1 MLTDLLKTFT
11 SVYLG
16 GEELRLRYSLNSELC
31 LEMTYKPLRDILST
45 PFPQWTD
52 EDILQLLRAGFC
64 DLPEN
69 KDAVNRRQ
77 WDGVQPDLQTLG
89 TLLRPEDRTAAV
101 LSILESVAASFPEKK
116 DDAPA
121 EAPADQDEGD
131 LYAYCRYQMGMSE
144 EEFFSYTEK
153 ELAYR
158 IERYSRTT
166 SGYTGGTDAEKAEEK
181 IIVKEIDDS

>member
-11 SVYLG
+11 LVFLG
-16 GEELRLRYSLNSELC
+16 GEEYKLRYSINSELC

-69 KDAVNRRQ
+69 RGAVNHRQ

-89 TLLRPEDRTAAV
+89 TLLRPEDRTAVV
-101 LSILESVAASFPEKK
+101 LSILEAVAASFPEKK
-116 DDAPA
+116 DDAPSSDSD
-121 EAPADQDEGD
+121 DQDEGD
-131 LYAYCRYQMGMSE
+131 LYAYCRYKLGMSD
-144 EEFFSYTEK
+144 EEFFGYSEK

-158 IERYSRTT
+158 IERYSRITAGY
-166 SGYTGGTDAEKAEEK
+166 SGADAEKAEEK
-181 IIVKEIDDS
+181 IIVKEIDD

>member
-1 MLTDLLKTFT
+1 MLTDLLKSFT
-11 SVYLG
+11 PVFLG
-16 GEELRLRYSLNSELC
+16 GEEYKLRYSINSELC
-31 LEMTYKPLRDILST
+31 LEMTYKPLRDILSA

-77 WDGVQPDLQTLG
+77 WDGIQPDLQTLG
-89 TLLRPEDRTAAV
+89 AALRPEDRTAAV

-131 LYAYCRYQMGMSE
+131 LYAYCRYQMGMSD

-158 IERYSRTT
+158 IERYSRITT
-166 SGYTGGTDAEKAEEK
+166 GYTGADTEKAQEK

>member
-1 MLTDLLKTFT
+1 MLKDLIKTFT
-11 SVYLG
+11 PVFLG
-16 GEELRLRYSLNSELC
+16 GEEYKMRYSINSELC

-64 DLPEN
+64 DLSRN
-69 KDAVNRRQ
+69 RTAVNRRH
-77 WDGVQPDLQTLG
+77 WDGVQPDLHTLG
-89 TLLRPEDRTAAV
+89 IILRPEDKTAAA
-101 LSILESVAASFPEKK
+101 LSILEAVAASFPEAK
-116 DDAPA
+116 DEAP
-121 EAPADQDEGD
+121 EDAPADQDEGD
-131 LYAYCRYQMGMSE
+131 LYAFCRYKMGMSD

-158 IERYSRTT
+158 IERYSRITAGY
-166 SGYTGGTDAEKAEEK
+166 SGAGGEKVEGK